1 MQPDPQSLPKS
12 RSRLATVGL
21 SWIAV
26 SRSAGR
32 RFPDRRSADFGK
44 AIVGNKKSLRLTTL
58 QIPPLL
64 WPIY

>member
-1 MQPDPQSLPKS
+1 MQPDSQSLPKS
-12 RSRLATVGL
+12 RSRLATAGF

-32 RFPDRRSADFGK
+32 RVPDRRSADFGK
-44 AIVGNKKSLRLTTL
+44 ALAANKKSGRLTTL